1 MEAAEL
7 AVKRME
13 DWAADPSHGYDQE
26 YRWGERGDY
35 DCSAAV
41 IQAWELAGVPVKSN
55 GATYTGNMRG
65 VFLRCGFRD
74 VTGGVELGS
83 GSGLLRGDVL
93 LNYEHH
99 TAMYCG
105 NGQEVEASIN
115 ENGTV
120 TGGQPGD
127 QTGREFLMRP
137 YRNYPWD
144 CVLRYIGDDTD
155 DGTTNTE
162 AARPGPVY
170 EYSVKLGLLKE
181 GMEDPQIKTVQQL
194 LAAKGYEPGEAD
206 GIMGSQTVEAVKK
219 FQGDMSLEQDGEV
232 GGRFNHL
239 EIEMEEE
246 KVPVL
251 FCRTPR

>member
-1 MEAAEL
+1 MGVIETAISQMEA
-7 AVKRME
+7 
-13 DWAADPSHGYDQE
+13 WAADSAHGYDQQ
-26 YRWGERGDY
+26 YRWGERGDF

-65 VFLRCGFRD
+65 VFLRCGFED
-74 VTGGVELGS
+74 VTSQIDLAS
-83 GSGLLRGDVL
+83 GSGLQRGDVL
-93 LNYEHH
+93 LNIINH

-144 CVLRYIGDDTD
+144 CVLRYG
-155 DGTTNTE
+155 GGSGAA

-181 GMEDPQIKTVQQL
+181 GMEDAQVKTVQIL
-194 LAAKGYEPGEAD
+194 LAAKGYQPGQAD
-206 GIMGSQTVEAVKK
+206 GIMGPVTVEAVKS
-219 FQGDMSLEQDGEV
+219 FQRAEGLLADGEV
-232 GGRFNHL
+232 GGDTWTRL
-239 EIEMEEE
+239 I
-246 KVPVL
+246 KG
-251 FCRTPR
+251 